1 MSIERS
7 LQRLAEL
14 ESIAVWEGVR
24 ARRVVGERSMLAV
37 VELEPNTMVPEHR
50 HPHEQLGIVLYGSGS
65 FRVGDKTRAVE
76 PGSTWRIPGDVPH
89 EFHVGP
95 EGAVVIDVF
104 APAREDWDDLPVA
117 DARQPLWPERTATD

>member
-14 ESIAVWEGVR
+14 EPIAVWEGVR

-50 HPHEQLGIVLYGSGS
+50 HRHEQLGIVLYGSGT
-65 FRVGDKTRAVE
+65 FRVGDETRDVE

-104 APAREDWDDLPVA
+104 APAREDWDDLPIDDSRA
-117 DARQPLWPERTATD
+117 PLWPEPSGS